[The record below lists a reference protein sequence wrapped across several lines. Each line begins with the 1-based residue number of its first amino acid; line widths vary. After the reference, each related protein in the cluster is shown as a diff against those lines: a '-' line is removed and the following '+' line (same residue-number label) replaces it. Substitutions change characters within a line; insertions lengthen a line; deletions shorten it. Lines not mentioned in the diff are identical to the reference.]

1 MYKRHWIQQVVSL
14 WAFNFKALSLYC
26 SQYLLVEYGWK
37 KPIKSKIDVMLLLL
51 GYTILYIYTFS
62 PGVPIDNLNKFSVKV
77 YTYNLAY
84 EIL

>member
-1 MYKRHWIQQVVSL
+1 
-14 WAFNFKALSLYC
+14 
-26 SQYLLVEYGWK
+26 
-37 KPIKSKIDVMLLLL
+37 MLLLL